1 MNILRRSAST
11 IHSSSKTKSSATL
24 LILMP
29 KHIELYSITLTGRL
43 FTLEEYCDFIADCLE
58 LLPPS
63 MVVHRITGDGPRA
76 LLLAPRW
83 STDKKRVLNTIRK
96 RLQER
101 KTYQGSKFQS

>member
-1 MNILRRSAST
+1 
-11 IHSSSKTKSSATL
+11 
-24 LILMP
+24 
-29 KHIELYSITLTGRL
+29 
-43 FTLEEYCDFIADCLE
+43 
-58 LLPPS
+58 

>member
-1 MNILRRSAST
+1 MPQKLPVFKTHILLF
-11 IHSSSKTKSSATL
+11 L
-24 LILMP
+24 LLC
-29 KHIELYSITLTGRL
+29 LCAGVLFA